1 MSEEKFYDYLVLGGE
16 HDQQVFN
23 GPYRRVLEVP
33 VNNLKGMAKMYA
45 QDVAAETTAR
55 EVITYKVIEHI
66 REDGKH
72 FYIASN
78 DDLTHVDVEGAI
90 LKSGVSPVN

>member
-1 MSEEKFYDYLVLGGE
+1 MSEEKFYDYLILGGA

-23 GPYRRVLEVP
+23 GPRKGILEVP
-33 VNNLKGMAKMYA
+33 VRGHRVMAKMYA
-45 QDVAAETTAR
+45 PNVPAETAVH
-55 EVITYKVIEHI
+55 EVIAYKVIEHI

-78 DDLTHVDVEGAI
+78 EDLTNADVEDAI
-90 LKSGVSPVN
+90 LKFRISPIN